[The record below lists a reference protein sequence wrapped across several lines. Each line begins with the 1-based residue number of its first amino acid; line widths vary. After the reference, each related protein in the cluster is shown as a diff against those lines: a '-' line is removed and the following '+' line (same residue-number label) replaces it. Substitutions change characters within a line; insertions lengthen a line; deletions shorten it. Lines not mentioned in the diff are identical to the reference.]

1 MLWIVVALLL
11 LVAAFAWFRMALQAW
26 LGAAAAVFALGLL
39 VGGGGAWLSLFL
51 LVVMAGGWFVLFGPG
66 ARGMRRRYLS
76 APLLAQLKQTLPP
89 ISQTERAAIDAG
101 SVWWDAELF
110 SGRPDWSKLFDAP
123 AAVLSERER
132 AFLDGPVEELCAMV
146 NDWEVT
152 ARLGDLPAPVWDFIK
167 RSRMFGLNIPAEYGG
182 LGFSAHAQ
190 SCIVQKISTR
200 SATAAV
206 TVMVPNSLGP
216 AELIL
221 HYGSDA
227 QKQYYLPRL
236 AAGEETPCFSLTN
249 PWAGSDAAG
258 MPDAGVVC
266 RAEHD
271 GESTL
276 GFRLNWEK
284 RYITLGPVATLIGLA
299 FKAYDPDGLLGD
311 GDGDSNSDGNAGRRD
326 GENPG
331 AGDGNGDGDG
341 DDSDPAA
348 LGITC
353 ALIPADTPGITIG
366 NRHLPCGAAFQNGP
380 NRGEQVFIPLH
391 WVIGGRAGVGR
402 GWRML
407 MESLAA
413 GRGVSLPAAAA
424 GAAKV
429 AARSGGAY
437 ARVREQFGV
446 DIGRF
451 EGVQE
456 ALARIGGLT
465 YLLDA
470 GRELMSVALGLGE
483 RPAVLSAIV
492 KQQCTDLSR
501 RVVNDA
507 LDIHGGKGICLGP
520 RNYLARLYQQI
531 PIGITVE
538 GANILTRSLIIFG
551 QGALRCH
558 PHLLDEIAA
567 VELHAR
573 DPDAALDAFDR
584 ALSQHL
590 AHIAANKLR
599 AFGYGISRG
608 WLARG
613 VVAGDAGA
621 QVAGKG
627 ASKVAGRSASLIR
640 RHSRAVEHLSAAFAF
655 IADVTLLLLGGD
667 LKRREMLSGRFA
679 DALGNLY
686 LATAALKRF
695 YDAAAAGGA
704 GARVAT
710 VATEEALADEAALAD
725 WACAHALFEAQEAL
739 DGILRNYPKRY
750 LGKLL
755 RATVFAGGRYLRR
768 PSDAL
773 ARRAAAAVQTA
784 GAARDRLTSD
794 MYLPRD
800 ETEPLAQL
808 EAALALMDE
817 SRVLRRRLKR
827 EGRALPPGREFGAWL
842 DELRIGGAV
851 NDGEA
856 ALLARARAAAAAAIA
871 VDDFPPKSARAA
883 AQA

>member
-1 MLWIVVALLL
+1 MLWIIAALLL
-11 LVAAFAWFRMALQAW
+11 LVAAFARYRMALKTW
-26 LGAAAAVFALGLL
+26 LGAAALVFALGLF
-39 VGGGGAWLSLFL
+39 VGGAGAWLSLFL
-51 LVVMAGGWFVLFGPG
+51 FAVTGAWWLLLFFAHGL
-66 ARGMRRRYLS
+66 RRRRLS
-76 APLLAQLKQTLPP
+76 APLLARVSKIMPP
-89 ISQTERAAIDAG
+89 ISQTEREAIDAG

-110 SGRPDWSKLFDAP
+110 SGRPDWRKLFDAP
-123 AAVLSERER
+123 AAALSEREQ
-132 AFLDGPVEELCAMV
+132 AFLDGPVDELCAMV
-146 NDWEVT
+146 DDWEVT
-152 ARLGDLPAPVWDFIK
+152 ARLGDLPAPVWAFI
-167 RSRMFGLNIPAEYGG
+167 RANRMFGLNIPAEYGG

-258 MPDAGVVC
+258 MPDVGVLC
-266 RAEHD
+266 EGEHD
-271 GESTL
+271 GERVL
-276 GFRLNWEK
+276 GFRVNWEK

-299 FKAYDPDGLLGD
+299 FKARDPDGLLGGDGGD
-311 GDGDSNSDGNAGRRD
+311 GDG
-326 GENPG
+326 ENFAADNG
-331 AGDGNGDGDG
+331 IGDGDG
-341 DDSDPAA
+341 DNDDPAD

-353 ALIPADTPGITIG
+353 ALIPADTAGVTIG
-366 NRHLPCGAAFQNGP
+366 NRHLPSGAAFQNGP
-380 NRGEQVFIPLH
+380 NRGRDVFVPLE

-429 AARSGGAY
+429 AARSSGGY
-437 ARVREQFGV
+437 VSVREQFGV
-446 DIGRF
+446 AIGQF

-470 GRELMSVALGLGE
+470 GRELMTVALGLGE
-483 RPAVLSAIV
+483 KPAVLSAIV

-507 LDIHGGKGICLGP
+507 MDLHGGKGICLGP
-520 RNYLARLYQQI
+520 RNYLARLYQQL

-551 QGALRCH
+551 QGAMRCH
-558 PHLLDEIAA
+558 PHLLDEINA
-567 VELHAR
+567 VELQRR
-573 DPDAALDAFDR
+573 DPQAALAAFDH
-584 ALSQHL
+584 ALSRHI

-599 AFGYGISRG
+599 AFALSLSRG
-608 WLARG
+608 RLARG
-613 VVAGDAGA
+613 VAMD
-621 QVAGKG
+621 
-627 ASKVAGRSASLIR
+627 GRGGSNLIR
-640 RHSRAVEHLSAAFAF
+640 RHSRAVEHLSAAFAL

-695 YDAAAAGGA
+695 HDNGA
-704 GARVAT
+704 P
-710 VATEEALADEAALAD
+710 ADEEALAD
-725 WACAHALFEAQEAL
+725 WACGYALFEAQEAL
-739 DGILRNYPKRY
+739 DGILRNYPKPF
-750 LGKLL
+750 LGTLL
-755 RATVFAGGRYLRR
+755 RATVFAGGRHLHR
-768 PSDAL
+768 PGDAL
-773 ARRAAAAVQTA
+773 SKRAAEATA
-784 GAARDRLTSD
+784 GAARERLTAD
-794 MYLPRD
+794 MYLPAAGEG

-808 EAALALMDE
+808 EAAFEAAAV
-817 SRVLRRRLKR
+817 SRELRRRLKR
-827 EGRALPPGREFGAWL
+827 DGRAPAPGEDFAAYLAGLQAA
-842 DELRIGGAV
+842 GAV
-851 NDGEA
+851 DAGEA
-856 ALLARARAAAAAAIA
+856 ALLARARATAAEVIA
-871 VDDFPPKSARAA
+871 VDDFPPKSPRAA
-883 AQA
+883 AGV

>member
-1 MLWIVVALLL
+1 MLWIIVALLL
-11 LVAAFAWFRMALQAW
+11 LVAAFARYRMALKTW
-26 LGAAAAVFALGLL
+26 LGIAAPVFALGLF
-39 VGGGGAWLSLFL
+39 VGDAGAWLSLGL
-51 LVVMAGGWFVLFGPG
+51 LVVTGAWWLLLFVAHGV
-66 ARGMRRRYLS
+66 RRRRLS
-76 APLLAQLKQTLPP
+76 APLLARVSKIMPP
-89 ISQTERAAIDAG
+89 ISQTEREAIDAG

-110 SGRPDWSKLFDAP
+110 SGRPDWRKLFDAP
-123 AAVLSERER
+123 AAALSEREQ
-132 AFLDGPVEELCAMV
+132 AFIDGPVEELCAMV
-146 NDWEVT
+146 DDWEVT

-167 RSRMFGLNIPAEYGG
+167 RNRMFGLNIPAEYGG

-258 MPDAGVVC
+258 MPDVGVLC
-266 RAEHD
+266 EGSHD
-271 GESTL
+271 GETVL
-276 GFRLNWEK
+276 GFRVNWEK

-299 FKAYDPDGLLGD
+299 FKARDPDGLLDGLDAGD
-311 GDGDSNSDGNAGRRD
+311 GDGD
-326 GENPG
+326 GEFDAA
-331 AGDGNGDGDG
+331 AGDRHSDSGDAGET
-341 DDSDPAA
+341 DPAD

-353 ALIPADTPGITIG
+353 ALIPADAPGVAIG
-366 NRHLPCGAAFQNGP
+366 NRHLPSGAAFQNGP
-380 NRGEQVFIPLH
+380 NRGENVFIPLD

-437 ARVREQFGV
+437 ASVREQFGV
-446 DIGRF
+446 PIGKF

-470 GRELMSVALGLGE
+470 GRELMTVALGLGE
-483 RPAVLSAIV
+483 KPAVLSAIV

-507 LDIHGGKGICLGP
+507 MDLHGGKGICLGP
-520 RNYLARLYQQI
+520 RNYLARLYQQL

-551 QGALRCH
+551 QGAMRCH
-558 PHLLDEIAA
+558 PHLLDEINA
-567 VELHAR
+567 VELQRR
-573 DPDAALDAFDR
+573 DPAAALEAFDR
-584 ALSQHL
+584 ALSQHI

-599 AFGYGISRG
+599 AFALSLSRG
-608 WLARG
+608 RLARG
-613 VVAGDAGA
+613 AM
-621 QVAGKG
+621 
-627 ASKVAGRSASLIR
+627 AGRDGAGLIR

-695 YDAAAAGGA
+695 HDNGA
-704 GARVAT
+704 P
-710 VATEEALADEAALAD
+710 ADDEALAD
-725 WACAHALFEAQEAL
+725 WACGYALFEAQEAL
-739 DGILRNYPKRY
+739 DGILRNYPKPW

-755 RATVFAGGRYLRR
+755 RATVFAGGRYLHR
-768 PSDAL
+768 PGDAL
-773 ARRAAAAVQTA
+773 SKRAAEATA
-784 GAARDRLTSD
+784 GPARERLTSD
-794 MYLPRD
+794 MYLPAD

-808 EAALALMDE
+808 EAAFEAAAA
-817 SRVLRRRLKR
+817 SRALRRRLKR
-827 EGRALPPGREFGAWL
+827 DGREPAPGQAFADWVA
-842 DELRIGGAV
+842 ELQAAGAV
-851 NDGEA
+851 DAEEA
-856 ALLARARAAAAAAIA
+856 ALLARARATAAEVIA
-871 VDDFPPKSARAA
+871 VDDFPPKSPRAA
-883 AQA
+883 AGA

>member
-1 MLWIVVALLL
+1 MLWILLALLL
-11 LVAAFAWFRMALQAW
+11 LVAAFARFDVTLKVW
-26 LGAAAAVFALGLL
+26 LGAAAVVFALGLA
-39 VGGGGAWLSLFL
+39 VGGAGAWLALVL
-51 LVVMAGGWFVLFGPG
+51 LIVSGGWWLILFGAHG
-66 ARGMRRRYLS
+66 LRRRYLS
-76 APLLAQLKQTLPP
+76 APVFAHIGKIMPP
-89 ISQTERAAIDAG
+89 ISQTEREAIDAG
-101 SVWWDAELF
+101 GVWWEAELF
-110 SGRPDWSKLFDAP
+110 SGRPNWRALFDAP
-123 AAVLSERER
+123 AARLSEREQ

-146 NDWEVT
+146 DDWEVT
-152 ARLGDLPAPVWDFIK
+152 ARLGDLPAPVWDFI
-167 RSRMFGLNIPAEYGG
+167 RANRMFGLNIPAEFGG

-190 SCIVQKISTR
+190 SCIVQKLSTR

-258 MPDAGVVC
+258 MPDVGVAC
-266 RAEHD
+266 MGEHG
-271 GESTL
+271 GEQVP
-276 GFRLNWEK
+276 GFRVNWDK

-299 FKAYDPDGLLGD
+299 FKARDPDGLLGGFD
-311 GDGDSNSDGNAGRRD
+311 GDGG
-326 GENPG
+326 
-331 AGDGNGDGDG
+331 GDGDG
-341 DDSDPAA
+341 GVGGDGESGGGDGDDPAD

-353 ALIPADTPGITIG
+353 ALIPASAPGVSIG
-366 NRHLPCGAAFQNGP
+366 NRHLPSGAAFQNGP
-380 NRGEQVFIPLH
+380 NRGDEVFVPLE
-391 WVIGGRAGVGR
+391 WVIGGPGGVGR

-437 ARVREQFGV
+437 AVVREQFGLA
-446 DIGRF
+446 IGKF

-470 GRELMSVALGLGE
+470 GREVMTAALNRGE
-483 RPAVLSAIV
+483 KPAVLSAIV
-492 KQQCTDLSR
+492 KQQCTELSR
-501 RVVNDA
+501 RVVVDA
-507 LDIHGGKGICLGP
+507 MDIHGGKGICLGP
-520 RNYLARLYQQI
+520 RNLLARLYQQI

-558 PHLLDEIAA
+558 PHLLAEINA
-567 VELHAR
+567 VELRAR
-573 DPDAALDAFDR
+573 DSDDADAAAAALAQFDR
-584 ALSQHL
+584 ALAGHI

-599 AFGYGISRG
+599 AFALSLSRG
-608 WLARG
+608 RLARG
-613 VVAGDAGA
+613 AGVGVGDGA
-621 QVAGKG
+621 
-627 ASKVAGRSASLIR
+627 RLIR

-655 IADVTLLLLGGD
+655 TADATLLTLGGD

-695 YDAAAAGGA
+695 HDNGA
-704 GARVAT
+704 PED
-710 VATEEALADEAALAD
+710 EEALAD
-725 WACAHALFEAQEAL
+725 WACRHALFEAQTAL
-739 DGILRNYPKRY
+739 DGILRNYPRAW
-750 LGKLL
+750 LGRLL
-755 RATVFAGGRYLRR
+755 RATVFAGGRYLRP

-773 ARRAAAAVQTA
+773 SKRVAETVQTA
-784 GAARDRLTSD
+784 GPARDRLTSH
-794 MYLPRD
+794 MYVPAAGVD
-800 ETEPLAQL
+800 DDAEPLAQL
-808 EAALALMDE
+808 EAALALAEE
-817 SRVLRRRLKR
+817 SRALRRRLKR
-827 EGRALPPGREFGAWL
+827 GGHAPAAGQDFADWVADLQAA
-842 DELRIGGAV
+842 GAV
-851 NDGEA
+851 DAEEA
-856 ALLARARAAAAAAIA
+856 ALLARARAATAAVIA
-871 VDDFPPKSARAA
+871 VDDFPPKTPRAA
-883 AQA
+883 ATA